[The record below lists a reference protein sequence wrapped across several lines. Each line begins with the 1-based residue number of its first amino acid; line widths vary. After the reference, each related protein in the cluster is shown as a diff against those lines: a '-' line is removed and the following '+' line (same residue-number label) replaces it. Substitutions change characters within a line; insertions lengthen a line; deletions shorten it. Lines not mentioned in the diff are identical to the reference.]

1 MSFLQAVADLK
12 ICAKRQNAIWHK
24 YRDDTLSLQSVI
36 PAGFCGDCDAFL
48 VRRLKSTVNHGS
60 SLRDF
65 VETWRAASSILIFLF
80 ALFPAIPAM
89 SQSIKSV
96 RINEIQVMNTDGF
109 RDEYGQ
115 ASGWIELYN
124 KGYGKVNVAGCTLKV
139 KGKAYQIPKGD
150 PATVIPT
157 QGYLVFFAGGTPN
170 KGTFHTNFTLD
181 DTDFIAFYDADGKLV
196 DQFQFNPVGMVENVS
211 YGWFEDHD
219 GKEKL
224 MSLPAT
230 TPGSSN
236 NTLNKVHRSEV
247 FRQADPW
254 GIVLTITN
262 IVVVTIA
269 LTLLFFVF
277 KYMGNYHTKKTTGN
291 KLVPVKTVQTGNVI
305 VSGDKKKRAV
315 TNDELAAIA
324 IALYKYSEIMRRHE
338 EMVLTINKVSK
349 VYSPWSSKIYGLRQ
363 FPKK

>member
-1 MSFLQAVADLK
+1 MNSISAVLCATSVFL
-12 ICAKRQNAIWHK
+12 
-24 YRDDTLSLQSVI
+24 S
-36 PAGFCGDCDAFL
+36 
-48 VRRLKSTVNHGS
+48 
-60 SLRDF
+60 
-65 VETWRAASSILIFLF
+65 
-80 ALFPAIPAM
+80 IPAM

-96 RINEIQVMNTDGF
+96 RINEIQVVNTDGF

-115 ASGWIELYN
+115 TSGWIELYN
-124 KGYGKVNVAGCTLKV
+124 KGYGKVNVGGCSLKV
-139 KGKAYQIPKGD
+139 KGTAYQIPKGD
-150 PATVIPT
+150 PATVIPA

-170 KGTFHTNFTLD
+170 KGIFHTNFTLE
-181 DTDFIAFYDADGKLV
+181 DTDFIEFYDTDGKLV
-196 DQFQFNPVGMVENVS
+196 DRFPLDPSGMVEDVS
-211 YGWFEDHD
+211 YGWFEDRD

-224 MSLPAT
+224 MTLPAT

-254 GIVLTITN
+254 GIILTITC
-262 IVVVTIA
+262 IVAVTVS
-269 LTLLFFVF
+269 LTLLYFVF
-277 KYMGNYHTKKTTGN
+277 KYMGNYLSKRAAKKH
-291 KLVPVKTVQTGNVI
+291 VPVKTVQTGKV
-305 VSGDKKKRAV
+305 VATGEKKKKAI

-363 FPKK
+363 IPAKK